1 MSRLEQYEAGALS
14 AWTPAAQAA
23 LNAQRHDKQQLADAD
38 PAFEALREQERQA
51 RKDARRAYA
60 QAKEDK
66 NGREMKRWEEQLLKL
81 DEIWGPEVTAPA
93 DSRDKW
99 GRAVGG
105 WDDQMTAEGR
115 LRGSDNAKKEVRAVR
130 YEAAEAISAG
140 QVIDNLVRPVIYHD
154 EANEQIS
161 SWNPPIHDFL
171 NIWGPPHIVII
182 PYVAA
187 HLYFW

>member
-23 LNAQRHDKQQLADAD
+23 LNAQRHDKQQLADAN

-51 RKDARRAYA
+51 RKDAKKAYA
-60 QAKEDK
+60 KAVEDK
-66 NGREMKRWEEQLLKL
+66 SQSEIKRCQEELLKL

-140 QVIDNLVRPVIYHD
+140 EVVDNLV
-154 EANEQIS
+154 
-161 SWNPPIHDFL
+161 
-171 NIWGPPHIVII
+171 
-182 PYVAA
+182 
-187 HLYFW
+187 